1 MIRIYQKTISQ
12 PTISLTADILRGLTQ
27 APENNLAIDCY
38 RRFKQAMAEAQVK
51 KAVEAFAADVMQL
64 QEYKEWLRG
73 ALKKDERRKRKLI
86 PEDDAKRVKLF
97 IESHKSGLP
106 AVIPTVTHFAESK
119 DQWGREGTWRVQKYG
134 YLSGLAVLDL
144 DHVPNIEEL
153 IKQWLARED
162 FNNLGIVW
170 IFITPSGEGVKL
182 VFKADVEVG
191 NLADNYYTLAEKLGV
206 LEYADPQCKNSDH
219 AHFIPRYADIKYIDW
234 EALFTYENPDFEAR
248 YGEAYR
254 NGESDPTQPR
264 WQEFES
270 QRKAARKAAETQPSE
285 VTTQPSSVS
294 PQVSSFAERDL
305 AIVKALNE
313 FYGESLPEGRRHETF
328 ISETAP
334 WLLMLADNNAQKALT
349 MARLLEYIKNWT
361 DQSVGELENCI
372 ATVAKKP
379 LLTRRPKRLQ
389 ELLSKA
395 GIDTDV
401 KPAATSPEEDL
412 PFDEWI
418 EKIRALFDTYPCVR
432 EICEPHPERLWPFLL
447 FASAGLMGTLM
458 TLCWYRF
465 YDQPELRRRLNYNIL
480 GVGDPASGKGALV
493 RIASLLTEPIEQ
505 SDQLANDALN
515 AWKEESRS
523 KGSNLN
529 KPAKPKGIVRLHGAR
544 TSNNVFINDMCNAW
558 TEVDGERMQM
568 HMLTVDTEALNSI
581 KMQKG
586 GSWID
591 KQVMEIKAFTN
602 EKDSQQYANLDSV
615 TGFFHVYWNL
625 VRTCTP
631 PALKML
637 VNDRNFGSGYPTRLA
652 VLPVLGTGFKMME
665 LRQQSQKALEA
676 DDTLRQWAYRLD
688 KRHGE
693 LPLWPLVEHC
703 WNWTDAHMDRARFN
717 DDKADEMLMKRCAY
731 YGICIS
737 APYIDMRHWDER
749 EQTGTYEIDDTDKAL
764 CSLVLDIQYKT
775 QHHYFGELAHLY
787 FEEQQKDATMFR
799 RRTSRYEL
807 CFQNLPNEFT
817 TEQFATTFNFAN
829 NRSANKAL
837 NRLLED
843 KSIVRTKRG
852 QYRKRVQ
859 SIG

>member
-1 MIRIYQKTISQ
+1 MLKISYQVSTWLEMQHLGWEQWQQCLEVAKNIVAEVRRLLKLYRETGDKTYK
-12 PTISLTADILRGLTQ
+12 TQ
-27 APENNLAIDCY
+27 A
-38 RRFKQAMAEAQVK
+38 
-51 KAVEAFAADVMQL
+51 
-64 QEYKEWLRG
+64 
-73 ALKKDERRKRKLI
+73 
-86 PEDDAKRVKLF
+86 DAKKRT
-97 IESHKSGLP
+97 LP
-106 AVIPTVTHFAESK
+106 GACFQASSFEVSVGTKAYNK
-119 DQWGREGTWRVQKYG
+119 GKRGRWREQCHA
-134 YLSGLAVLDL
+134 YLSGLVVIDV
-144 DHVPNIEEL
+144 DHVENPREL
-153 IKQWLARED
+153 FEQIKAKFDL
-162 FNNLGIVW
+162 NSLGILLVY
-170 IFITPSGEGVKL
+170 ISASGEGMKI
-182 VFKADVEVG
+182 VFTARPEWG
-191 NLADNYYTLAEKLGV
+191 NLICNQYEMANLLGV
-206 LEYADPQCKNSDH
+206 LDYVDDACKDSSRLSFLTGPD
-219 AHFIPRYADIKYIDW
+219 DVLYIDKASLFKE
-234 EALFTYENPDFEAR
+234 EATLFDETEEVNRTDYDLQYGDSYRKAPKGDSSPTVQRWIDFEAER
-248 YGEAYR
+248 SENKRKKSGKKTSAEADKQSETTSQVTS
-254 NGESDPTQPR
+254 ESAQ
-264 WQEFES
+264 
-270 QRKAARKAAETQPSE
+270 
-285 VTTQPSSVS
+285 S
-294 PQVSSFAERDL
+294 PMFTERQQ
-305 AIVKALNE
+305 AIIKALNDY
-313 FYGESLPEGRRHETF
+313 YGKSLGEGQKHPTF
-328 ISETAP
+328 CQQTSH
-334 WLLMLADNNAQKALT
+334 WLCWLTDNDPQKAIA
-349 MARLLEYIKNWT
+349 MAKELDYVKVWQPQPGEVEDLINSAASKKLLKRT
-361 DQSVGELENCI
+361 
-372 ATVAKKP
+372 
-379 LLTRRPKRLQ
+379 PKELQ

-401 KPAATSPEEDL
+401 KPEATSPEEDL

-458 TLCWYRF
+458 TLCWYGF

-493 RIASLLTEPIEQ
+493 RIASLLTEPIEL

-515 AWKEESRS
+515 AWKEEARS
-523 KGSNLN
+523 KGSN
-529 KPAKPKGIVRLHGAR
+529 KDKAAKPKGIVRLHGAR

-558 TEVDGERMQM
+558 TEIGGERMQM

-775 QHHYFGELAHLY
+775 QHHYFGELARLY

-807 CFQNLPNEFT
+807 CFQNLPSEFT

-837 NRLLED
+837 NRLLVD
-843 KSIVRTKRG
+843 KSIERTKRG